1 MEVVSAKKRLE
12 CIEEQILPSMFMGI
26 LSKDSKWLK
35 KTFDK
40 TLPELETKALR
51 LAQKCRET
59 GECAEDDPLCDEN
72 RIRELFRQ
80 TRLEL
85 EKEHVTRAARSRFR
99 H

>member
-40 TLPELETKALR
+40 TLPELEAKALR
-51 LAQKCRET
+51 LAGKCRES
-59 GECAEDDPLCDEN
+59 GECAEDDPLCDET

-80 TRLEL
+80 TRLKL